1 MESRISTV
9 SIIVE
14 DRESARAINDLL
26 HQYADYIIGR
36 MGLPCREKGLSV
48 ICVILEAP
56 ADVTSALSGRLGQL
70 PGVSSKTMT
79 AKK

>member
-1 MESRISTV
+1 MEQRISTISV
-9 SIIVE
+9 IVE
-14 DRESARAINDLL
+14 DRSSARQINDLL

-36 MGLPCREKGLSV
+36 MGLPCRDRGVSV

-79 AKK
+79 ARK

>member
-1 MESRISTV
+1 MEQRISTI

-14 DRESARAINDLL
+14 DRSSARQINDLL

-36 MGLPCREKGLSV
+36 MGLPCRDRGVSV

-79 AKK
+79 ARK

>member
-1 MESRISTV
+1 MEQRISTI

-14 DRESARAINDLL
+14 DRSSARQINDLL

-36 MGLPCREKGLSV
+36 MGLPCRDRGISV

-79 AKK
+79 ARK

>member
-1 MESRISTV
+1 MEYRISTI

-14 DRESARAINDLL
+14 DRESARAINELL

-70 PGVSSKTMT
+70 HGVSSKTMT

>member
-1 MESRISTV
+1 MEYRISTI

-14 DRESARAINDLL
+14 DRESARAINELL